1 MFYLGYFSRKF
12 VAKIAQSGLSDQSDQ
27 FLSLIG
33 ISLFPDLRMFN
44 QLWGNLVYTPEE
56 EQESSS
62 EESQPQEDIEYLY
75 LLLEACDE
83 NMFQRLEKIIRADID
98 VTTVKHKLWVVL
110 TLKDIS
116 EGLRYLHSKG
126 LLYFCNYFV
135 YGLYQVLQC
144 EVVPF
149 LQLK

>member
-1 MFYLGYFSRKF
+1 
-12 VAKIAQSGLSDQSDQ
+12 
-27 FLSLIG
+27 
-33 ISLFPDLRMFN
+33 MFN

-83 NMFQRLEKIIRADID
+83 NMFQRLEKIITADID

-135 YGLYQVLQC
+135 
-144 EVVPF
+144 
-149 LQLK
+149 